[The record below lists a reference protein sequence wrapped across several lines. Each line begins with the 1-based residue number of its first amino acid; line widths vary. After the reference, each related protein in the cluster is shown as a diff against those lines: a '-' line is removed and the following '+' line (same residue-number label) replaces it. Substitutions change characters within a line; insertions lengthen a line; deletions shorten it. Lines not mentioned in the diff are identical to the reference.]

1 MTQAPSAKPDHQRP
15 ELPDFW
21 DKRFAAGT
29 TPWDH
34 GSAPA
39 ELEALLPPPASA
51 TPPRILVPGCG
62 HAREAA
68 WLDQRGWA
76 VTALDFAPA
85 AIAAA
90 REVLG
95 EWGGELR
102 CADFF
107 RFPRGS
113 ALRRGVRTGLPL
125 RPAAQ
130 AVARLWSPGGR
141 TGAPRRLSG
150 RLLLFQRRAQGPP
163 LRHRRGGAGGTA
175 VPLVRAHGRRACPG
189 AHPGLRRRRAL
200 AGVAPPLAFAA
211 TLCRRVAGAAF

>member
-21 DKRFAAGT
+21 DKRFAAGA

-85 AIAAA
+85 AIAAG
-90 REVLG
+90 RLRGRMGVGQRLG
-95 EWGGELR
+95 DAVPGLGR
-102 CADFF
+102 
-107 RFPRGS
+107 P
-113 ALRRGVRTGLPL
+113 RRGE
-125 RPAAQ
+125 
-130 AVARLWSPGGR
+130 PGGR
-141 TGAPRRLSG
+141 GVGAIADALEHIDPVLDGAANLTGGGGGDWARIGHGGLSLLAGRTLVARPSDDQEWRL
-150 RLLLFQRRAQGPP
+150 
-163 LRHRRGGAGGTA
+163 
-175 VPLVRAHGRRACPG
+175 CN
-189 AHPGLRRRRAL
+189 RRRSN
-200 AGVAPPLAFAA
+200 
-211 TLCRRVAGAAF
+211 